1 MMLGQ
6 FGSDGRFDTTT
17 FAVDFP
23 IQPSHLVVLL
33 QVAIPVLIILCTR
46 RSSHAFAIA
55 SVFSFLGL
63 ASAIALLV
71 QQAQGGAVA
80 GPDSIGS
87 LPLGPGF
94 DVPLHLQ
101 VDRLSVLVAVAVG
114 LVSWAVQL
122 FTRWYLYSDP
132 RYRQFASAVGLFTAA
147 MQLVVLSG
155 DVLLILVGWEL
166 MGWCSYLLIGH
177 ESEREK
183 ARRASYK
190 AFMVTRI
197 ADAPL
202 VIGLAILSLG
212 AHSTGIGDIVR
223 HWSAVA
229 DTNGGALTAAL
240 LCLICAVAG
249 KSAQVPFQD
258 WLPDAMEGPTPA
270 SALIH
275 AATMV
280 AAGTVVLG
288 KLITL
293 LELSDPARVI
303 LAIVASVSMV
313 GAGILAFCQHDLKRL
328 LAWSTVSQVGLMLLG
343 LAVVATDGSADLGIA
358 HLLSHA
364 MFKALLFLMIGWLSV
379 LVSGTTVERLSGALS
394 KYPEARRMVGI
405 GLLAL
410 AAVPPFA
417 GFASK
422 DLIIDEA
429 ARRGIDGDLTARI
442 AFAALVCVVLLT
454 AAYTMRMWLILIHRT
469 GSQRVQVRE
478 WIEDSYDVQDVGIV
492 EMLTD
497 LPQVDVH
504 GRQTEHQALIEQPLD
519 DGPDEDEPAL
529 SEQQP
534 GGGAR
539 FGLQLLALLSVVGGL
554 LVFSPMLDVDWKH
567 PDVWLIGASLLLMG
581 ASALLVR
588 MMSVGTVYGDAAA
601 RIPTFVRAS
610 ASRGFDVD
618 GLYVAFCRPIL
629 GFAHLVAR
637 TDGRLDDGVQRLPAL
652 SGALIKRAER
662 VHTHRPTS
670 GLVAVSVGLVVV
682 GLMGVILW

>member
-1 MMLGQ
+1 MLTA
-6 FGSDGRFDTTT
+6 GRIDPSTL
-17 FAVDFP
+17 AIDFP
-23 IQPSHLVVLL
+23 LQPSHLVVLL
-33 QVAIPVLIILCTR
+33 QVVIPVIIVLSTR
-46 RSSHAFAIA
+46 RRTEAFIVAGL
-55 SVFSFLGL
+55 FSFLGFV
-63 ASAIALLV
+63 AAIGLLL
-71 QQAQGGAVA
+71 QQTRGGAVA
-80 GPDSIGS
+80 GPDTIGE

-94 DVPLHLQ
+94 SVPLHLQ

-132 RYRQFASAVGLFTAA
+132 RYRQFAATVGLFTAA

-155 DVLLILVGWEL
+155 DLLLVLVGWEL

-177 ESEREK
+177 ESERPK
-183 ARRASYK
+183 ARRAAYK

-197 ADAPL
+197 ADTPL
-202 VIGLAILSLG
+202 VIGLAILALG
-212 AHSTGIGDIVR
+212 AHSTDIDTVVA
-223 HWSAVA
+223 HWTASADQHHA
-229 DTNGGALTAAL
+229 ALAAAL

-288 KLITL
+288 KLIAL
-293 LELSDPARVI
+293 LELSGGARYV
-303 LAIVASVSMV
+303 LALIASVSMV
-313 GAGILAFCQHDLKRL
+313 GAAVLAFLQHDLKRL

-343 LAVVATDGSADLGIA
+343 LAVASSEVGADLGIA

-394 KYPEARRMVGI
+394 KHPEARRMVGI

-410 AAVPPFA
+410 AGVPPFV
-417 GFASK
+417 GFVSK

-429 ARRGIDGDLTARI
+429 ARRGIEGDFTARI

-478 WIEDSYDVQDVGIV
+478 WVEDSYDVQDVGIV

-504 GRQTEHQALIEQPLD
+504 GRPTGHAVELP
-519 DGPDEDEPAL
+519 PEDELEL
-529 SEQQP
+529 SDQQP

-539 FGLQLLALLSVVGGL
+539 FGLELLSLLSVVGGL
-554 LVFSPMLDVDWKH
+554 LVFSPMLDVDWRH
-567 PDVWLIGASLLLMG
+567 PNLWLIGASLLLMG
-581 ASALLVR
+581 AVGLLVR

-601 RIPTFVRAS
+601 RVPVIVRAS
-610 ASRGFDVD
+610 ASRGFDAD
-618 GLYVAFCRPIL
+618 RLYVAFGRPIL
-629 GFAHLVAR
+629 ALAQAVS
-637 TDGRLDDGVQRLPAL
+637 RLDDRMDQQVQRLPHL
-652 SGALIKRAER
+652 VTTIVRRTDRL
-662 VHTHRPTS
+662 HTRRPTS
-670 GLVAVSVGLVVV
+670 GLVAVSVGLVAV

>member
-1 MMLGQ
+1 MMLAN
-6 FGSDGRFDTTT
+6 SRFDTTT
-17 FAVDFP
+17 LALDFP
-23 IQPSHLVVLL
+23 VQPSHLVVLL
-33 QVAIPVLIILCTR
+33 QAAIPVLILLLTR
-46 RSSHAFAIA
+46 RSARAFAVA
-55 SVFSFLGL
+55 SVLSFLGL
-63 ASAIALLV
+63 VAAIALLV
-71 QQAQGGAVA
+71 QHTRGGAIA
-80 GPDSIGS
+80 GPDTIGG
-87 LPLGPGF
+87 LPLGAGIR
-94 DVPLHLQ
+94 VPLHLQ
-101 VDRLSVLVAVAVG
+101 VDRLSVLVAVAVA
-114 LVSWAVQL
+114 LVSWVVQL

-132 RYRQFASAVGLFTAA
+132 RYRQFAASVGLFTAA

-177 ESEREK
+177 ESERPK
-183 ARRASYK
+183 ARRAAYK

-197 ADAPL
+197 ADTPL

-212 AHSTGIGDIVR
+212 AHSTGIDDIVR
-223 HWSAVA
+223 HWSAA
-229 DTNGGALTAAL
+229 AGSHGTALTVAL

-258 WLPDAMEGPTPA
+258 WLADAMEGPTPA

-288 KLITL
+288 KLVGL
-293 LELSDPARVI
+293 LEACDAARVV
-303 LAIVASVSMV
+303 LALVAAISAVC
-313 GAGILAFCQHDLKRL
+313 AGVLAFCQHDLKRL

-343 LAVVATDGSADLGIA
+343 IAVAARHGTADLGIA

-379 LVSGTTVERLSGALS
+379 LVSGTAVERLSGALS
-394 KYPEARRMVGI
+394 KHPEARRMVGI

-410 AAVPPFA
+410 AGVPPFV
-417 GFASK
+417 GFVSK

-454 AAYTMRMWLILIHRT
+454 TAYTMRMWLILIHRT
-469 GSQRVQVRE
+469 GAQRVQVRE
-478 WIEDSYDVQDVGIV
+478 WVEDSYDVQDVGIV

-497 LPQVDVH
+497 LPQVDAH
-504 GRQTEHQALIEQPLD
+504 GRPTERTAPVELP
-519 DGPDEDEPAL
+519 PEDEPDL
-529 SEQQP
+529 EPEFGEQQP

-539 FGLQLLALLSVVGGL
+539 FGLQLLAVLSVVGGL
-554 LVFSPMLDVDWKH
+554 LVLSPMLDVDWKH

-581 ASALLVR
+581 AIALLVR

-601 RIPTFVRAS
+601 RLPISVRAS
-610 ASRGFDVD
+610 ASRGFDAD
-618 GLYVAFCRPIL
+618 RLYVAFGQAFLALAR
-629 GFAHLVAR
+629 GVA
-637 TDGRLDDGVQRLPAL
+637 RLDDRLDHGVQQLPA
-652 SGALIKRAER
+652 AVAAFVRRADR
-662 VHTHRPTS
+662 LHTRRPTS
-670 GLVAVSVGLVVV
+670 GLVAVSVGLVAV

>member
-1 MMLGQ
+1 MMLGLVP
-6 FGSDGRFDTTT
+6 SDGRFDPATL
-17 FAVDFP
+17 AVDFP
-23 IQPSHLVVLL
+23 VQPSHLVVLL
-33 QVAIPVLIILCTR
+33 QAAIPVLILLTTR
-46 RSSHAFAIA
+46 RSSRAFAVA
-55 SVFSFLGL
+55 GVLSFLGL
-63 ASAIALLV
+63 AAAVALLV
-71 QQAQGGAVA
+71 QQTRGGAIA
-80 GPDSIGS
+80 APDSIGE
-87 LPLGPGF
+87 LPLGP
-94 DVPLHLQ
+94 VMAAPLHLE
-101 VDRLSVLVAVAVG
+101 VDSLSVLVAVAVA

-132 RYRQFASAVGLFTAA
+132 RYRQFAASVGLFTAA

-177 ESEREK
+177 ESERPK
-183 ARRASYK
+183 ARRAAYK

-197 ADAPL
+197 ADTPL

-212 AHSTGIGDIVR
+212 AHSTGVDDIVR
-223 HWSAVA
+223 HWSAAA
-229 DTNGGALTAAL
+229 DTHGTALTAAL

-258 WLPDAMEGPTPA
+258 WLADAMEGPTPA

-293 LELSDPARVI
+293 LELSDGARVA
-303 LAIVASVSMV
+303 LAVVASVSMV
-313 GAGILAFCQHDLKRL
+313 GAGILAFLQHDLKRL

-343 LAVVATDGSADLGIA
+343 LAVVSADTDADLGIA

-394 KYPEARRMVGI
+394 KHPDARRMVGI

-410 AAVPPFA
+410 AGVPPFV
-417 GFASK
+417 GFVSK
-422 DLIIDEA
+422 DLIVDEA
-429 ARRGIDGDLTARI
+429 ARRGIDGDLSARI

-469 GSQRVQVRE
+469 GSERVQERE
-478 WIEDSYDVQDVGIV
+478 WVEDSYDVQDVGIV

-504 GRQTEHQALIEQPLD
+504 GRPTSQLVESPPE
-519 DGPDEDEPAL
+519 EEVEL
-529 SEQQP
+529 SDQQP

-539 FGLQLLALLSVVGGL
+539 FGLQLLSVLSVVGGL
-554 LVFSPMLDVDWKH
+554 LVLSPMLDVDWRH
-567 PDVWLIGASLLLMG
+567 PNLWLIGASLLLMG
-581 ASALLVR
+581 AVALLVR

-601 RIPTFVRAS
+601 RIPVFVRAS
-610 ASRGFDVD
+610 ASRGFDID
-618 GLYVAFCRPIL
+618 GLYVAFCRPIIAL
-629 GFAHLVAR
+629 AQAVSR
-637 TDGRLDDGVQRLPAL
+637 VDDAFDRQVQRFPQLVTTVVR
-652 SGALIKRAER
+652 RADR
-662 VHTHRPTS
+662 LHTRRPTS
-670 GLVAVSVGLVVV
+670 GLVAVSVGLVAV

>member
-1 MMLGQ
+1 MMLA
-6 FGSDGRFDTTT
+6 DGRFDSTTL
-17 FAVDFP
+17 AVDFP
-23 IQPSHLVVLL
+23 IQPSHLAILL
-33 QVAIPVLIILCTR
+33 QVAIPVLVILCTR

-55 SVFSFLGL
+55 GAFSFLGL
-63 ASAIALLV
+63 VSAIALLV
-71 QQAQGGAVA
+71 QQTRGGAVT
-80 GPDSIGS
+80 GPESIGS

-114 LVSWAVQL
+114 LVSWVVQL

-212 AHSTGIGDIVR
+212 AHSTGIDDIVR
-223 HWSAVA
+223 HWSAAA

-293 LELSDPARVI
+293 LELSDTARVV
-303 LAIVASVSMV
+303 LALVASVSMV

-343 LAVVATDGSADLGIA
+343 LAVVATDGTADLGIA

-442 AFAALVCVVLLT
+442 AFAALVCIVLLT

-478 WIEDSYDVQDVGIV
+478 WVEDSYDVQDVGIV

-497 LPQVDVH
+497 LPQVDQH
-504 GRQTEHQALIEQPLD
+504 GRPAEHQVLIEQPLE
-519 DGPDEDEPAL
+519 EDEPPL

-539 FGLQLLALLSVVGGL
+539 FGLQLLAFLSVVGGL

-567 PDVWLIGASLLLMG
+567 PNVWLIGASLLLMV

-588 MMSVGTVYGDAAA
+588 MMSIGTVYGDAAA
-601 RIPTFVRAS
+601 RIPTFVRAP

-618 GLYVAFCRPIL
+618 GLYVALTRPVL
-629 GFAHLVAR
+629 RLAHLVAR
-637 TDGRLDDGVQRLPAL
+637 TDGRLDAGVQRLPAL
-652 SGALIKRAER
+652 SARLIQRIDR

>member
-1 MMLGQ
+1 MMLAN
-6 FGSDGRFDTTT
+6 GRFDVSTL
-17 FAVDFP
+17 AVDFP
-23 IQPSHLVVLL
+23 LQPSHLAVLL

-46 RSSHAFAIA
+46 RSSRAFAIA
-55 SVFSFLGL
+55 SVLSFLGL
-63 ASAIALLV
+63 AAAIALLV
-71 QQAQGGAVA
+71 QQTRGGAVA
-80 GPDSIGS
+80 GPETIGS

-132 RYRQFASAVGLFTAA
+132 RYRQFAAGVGLFTAA

-155 DVLLILVGWEL
+155 DVLLVLIGWEL

-197 ADAPL
+197 ADTPL

-229 DTNGGALTAAL
+229 DTSGGALTAAL

-293 LELSDPARVI
+293 LELSDTARVV

-343 LAVVATDGSADLGIA
+343 LAVVATGGPADLGIA

-379 LVSGTTVERLSGALS
+379 LVSGTTVERMSGALS
-394 KYPEARRMVGI
+394 KHPEARRMVGI

-410 AAVPPFA
+410 AAVPPLA

-429 ARRGIDGDLTARI
+429 ARRGIDGDFTARI
-442 AFAALVCVVLLT
+442 AFAALACVVLLT

-478 WIEDSYDVQDVGIV
+478 WVEDSYDVQEVGIV

-504 GRQTEHQALIEQPLD
+504 GRQTDQTGSIEQPLAD
-519 DGPDEDEPAL
+519 DEPPL
-529 SEQQP
+529 SDQQP

-567 PDVWLIGASLLLMG
+567 PNVWLIGASLLLMAAVG
-581 ASALLVR
+581 LLVR
-588 MMSVGTVYGDAAA
+588 LMSVGTVYGDAAA
-601 RIPTFVRAS
+601 RIPTFARAS

-618 GLYVAFCRPIL
+618 RLYAAFGRSIL
-629 GFAHLVAR
+629 GLAHLVAR
-637 TDGRLDDGVQRLPAL
+637 TDDRLDDGVQRLPAL
-652 SGALIKRAER
+652 SGALVKRAER

-670 GLVAVSVGLVVV
+670 GLMAVSVGLVVV

>member
-1 MMLGQ
+1 MML
-6 FGSDGRFDTTT
+6 SHLVADGRFDASTL
-17 FAVDFP
+17 AVDFP
-23 IQPSHLVVLL
+23 IQPSHLAVLL
-33 QVAIPVLIILCTR
+33 QVAIPVLIVLGTR
-46 RSSHAFAIA
+46 RSSRAFAIA

-63 ASAIALLV
+63 VAAIALLV
-71 QQAQGGAVA
+71 QETRGGAVA

-114 LVSWAVQL
+114 LVSWVVQL

-197 ADAPL
+197 ADTPL

-212 AHSTGIGDIVR
+212 AHSTGVEDIVR

-229 DTNGGALTAAL
+229 DTHGTALTAAL

-288 KLITL
+288 KLIAL
-293 LELSDPARVI
+293 LELSDTARVI
-303 LAIVASVSMV
+303 LALVASVSMV

-343 LAVVATDGSADLGIA
+343 LAVVAADGSADLGIA

-410 AAVPPFA
+410 AAVPPLA

-429 ARRGIDGDLTARI
+429 ARRGIDGDLPARI
-442 AFAALVCVVLLT
+442 AFAALICVVLLT

-478 WIEDSYDVQDVGIV
+478 WVEDSYDVQDVGIV

-497 LPQVDVH
+497 LPQVDIH
-504 GRQTEHQALIEQPLD
+504 GRQTEHPDLEQPL
-519 DGPDEDEPAL
+519 EDEPPL

-567 PDVWLIGASLLLMG
+567 PNVWLIGASLLLMG
-581 ASALLVR
+581 AAALLVR
-588 MMSVGTVYGDAAA
+588 LMSVGTVYGDAAA

-618 GLYVAFCRPIL
+618 RLYVAFGRPIL
-629 GFAHLVAR
+629 GLAHLVAR
-637 TDGRLDDGVQRLPAL
+637 TDDRIDDGVQRLPEL

-662 VHTHRPTS
+662 VHNHRPTS
-670 GLVAVSVGLVVV
+670 GLVAVSFGLVVV

>member
-1 MMLGQ
+1 MNLA
-6 FGSDGRFDTTT
+6 GSRLDTTT
-17 FAVDFP
+17 LALHFP
-23 IQPSHLVVLL
+23 LQPSHLVVLL
-33 QVAIPVLIILCTR
+33 PAAIPVLIILLAR
-46 RSSHAFAIA
+46 RSSHAFAVA
-55 SVFSFLGL
+55 SVLSFLGL
-63 ASAIALLV
+63 LAPIALLV
-71 QQAQGGAVA
+71 QQARGGAVA
-80 GPDSIGS
+80 APHTIGD
-87 LPLGPGF
+87 LPVGPGF
-94 DVPLHLQ
+94 SIPLHLQ

-132 RYRQFASAVGLFTAA
+132 RYRQFAAGVGLFTAA

-155 DVLLILVGWEL
+155 DLLLMLIGWEL

-177 ESEREK
+177 ESERPK
-183 ARRASYK
+183 ARRAAYK

-197 ADAPL
+197 ADTPL

-212 AHSTGIGDIVR
+212 AHTTDIGTVVTHWTG
-223 HWSAVA
+223 AAA
-229 DTNGGALTAAL
+229 DHRTALTAAL

-288 KLITL
+288 KLVAL
-293 LELSDPARVI
+293 LELSDTARVV
-303 LAIVASVSMV
+303 LAVVASVSMV
-313 GAGILAFCQHDLKRL
+313 GAGILAFLQHDLKRL
-328 LAWSTVSQVGLMLLG
+328 LAWSTVSQVALMLLG
-343 LAVVATDGSADLGIA
+343 LSILAPHTGADLGIA

-364 MFKALLFLMIGWLSV
+364 MYKALLFLMIGWLSV

-394 KYPEARRMVGI
+394 RHPVCRRMVGI

-410 AAVPPFA
+410 AGVPPFV
-417 GFASK
+417 GFVSK
-422 DLIIDEA
+422 DLIVDEA
-429 ARRGIDGDLTARI
+429 ARRGIDGDLSARI

-469 GSQRVQVRE
+469 GFQRVQVRE
-478 WIEDSYDVQDVGIV
+478 VIEDSYHVEDVGIV

-497 LPQVDVH
+497 LPQVDQH
-504 GRQTEHQALIEQPLD
+504 GRPLD
-519 DGPDEDEPAL
+519 RDQPPPVPLEEEDEL
-529 SEQQP
+529 IVEQQP
-534 GGGAR
+534 AGGAR

-581 ASALLVR
+581 AIALLVR

-601 RIPTFVRAS
+601 RFPVLVRAS
-610 ASRGFDVD
+610 ASRGFDADRIYVVAMRPVLALAQAVTRIE
-618 GLYVAFCRPIL
+618 GL
-629 GFAHLVAR
+629 
-637 TDGRLDDGVQRLPAL
+637 LDRGVQRLPEVSAAVARRSDRL
-652 SGALIKRAER
+652 
-662 VHTHRPTS
+662 HTRRPTS

-682 GLMGVILW
+682 GLMGVVLW

>member
-1 MMLGQ
+1 MLT
-6 FGSDGRFDTTT
+6 DGRFDTSTL
-17 FAVDFP
+17 ALDFP
-23 IQPSHLVVLL
+23 LQPSHLAVVL
-33 QVAIPVLIILCTR
+33 QVAIPVLILLVTR

-55 SVFSFLGL
+55 GLFSFLGL
-63 ASAIALLV
+63 AAAVALLV
-71 QQAQGGAVA
+71 QQTRGGAVIS
-80 GPDSIGS
+80 PDSIGE
-87 LPLGPGF
+87 LPLGPGI

-177 ESEREK
+177 ESERPK
-183 ARRASYK
+183 ARRAAYK
-190 AFMVTRI
+190 AFIVTRI

-212 AHSTGIGDIVR
+212 AHSTGIDAILR
-223 HWSAVA
+223 HWSAAA
-229 DTNGGALTAAL
+229 DAHGTALTAAL

-288 KLITL
+288 KLVTL
-293 LELSDPARVI
+293 LELSDTARVV
-303 LAIVASVSMV
+303 LALVASISMV
-313 GAGILAFCQHDLKRL
+313 GAGVLAFLQHDLKRL

-343 LAVVATDGSADLGIA
+343 LAVVSADQTADLGIA

-379 LVSGTTVERLSGALS
+379 VVSGTTVERLSGALS
-394 KYPEARRMVGI
+394 KHPEARRMVGI

-410 AAVPPFA
+410 AGVPPLV
-417 GFASK
+417 GFVSK
-422 DLIIDEA
+422 DLIVDEA
-429 ARRGIDGDLTARI
+429 ARRGIDGDFTARI
-442 AFAALVCVVLLT
+442 AFAALICVVLLT

-478 WIEDSYDVQDVGIV
+478 WVEDSYDVQDVGIV

-497 LPQVDVH
+497 LPQVDIH
-504 GRQTEHQALIEQPLD
+504 GRPTDRTAPIELPD
-519 DGPDEDEPAL
+519 DLELAD
-529 SEQQP
+529 QQP

-554 LVFSPMLDVDWKH
+554 LVLSPMVDVDWKH
-567 PDVWLIGASLLLMG
+567 PNVWLIGASLLLMG
-581 ASALLVR
+581 AVGLLVR
-588 MMSVGTVYGDAAA
+588 LMSVGTVYGDAAA
-601 RIPTFVRAS
+601 RVPLFVRAS
-610 ASRGFDVD
+610 ASRGFAVD
-618 GLYVAFCRPIL
+618 SLYVAFGRSI
-629 GFAHLVAR
+629 VALAQAVS
-637 TDGRLDDGVQRLPAL
+637 RLDDVLDRGVQRLPAL
-652 SGALIKRAER
+652 SATVVRRADR
-662 VHTHRPTS
+662 LHTHRPTS
-670 GLVAVSVGLVVV
+670 GLVAVSVGLVAV